1 MVPKREVAM
10 YYDWIQ
16 QHKRQIIVLGSS
28 LLAILIIWST
38 ILFIS
43 HIGKLP
49 VVIKTV
55 PDNATIHINS
65 SSASNGTMWLTPGK
79 YTVTVDSEGFV
90 SRKETLVVTNI
101 KKQNVVAVALA
112 PSSESAKEWATKH
125 SQDYKDIEQYGS
137 IEANN
142 NGLYIA
148 KAHPITNVLP
158 IEDPYYQIRYTITD
172 DDTVSIT
179 IATPSP
185 RYRYYALQKIR
196 DLGYNPT
203 DYRIEFVDFKN
214 PLETPRA

>member
-1 MVPKREVAM
+1 M

-16 QHKRQIIVLGSS
+16 AHKRQIIVIGSS
-28 LLAILIIWST
+28 LIALLIIWST
-38 ILFIS
+38 VVFIS

-49 VVIKTV
+49 VVVKTV
-55 PDNATIHINS
+55 PSSATIRVS
-65 SSASNGTMWLTPGK
+65 SSSVSNGTTWLAPGK
-79 YTVTVDSEGFV
+79 YTITVDSEGFV
-90 SRKETLVVTNI
+90 SRKETLVVTDI
-101 KKQNVVAVALA
+101 KKQNVIAIALT
-112 PSSESAKEWATKH
+112 PSSDTAKEWAAKH
-125 SQDYKDIEQYGS
+125 ENEYKDIEPYGS

-179 IATPSP
+179 IVTPSP

-203 DYRIEFVDFKN
+203 DYRIKFTDFKN
-214 PLETPRA
+214 PLEVPHA